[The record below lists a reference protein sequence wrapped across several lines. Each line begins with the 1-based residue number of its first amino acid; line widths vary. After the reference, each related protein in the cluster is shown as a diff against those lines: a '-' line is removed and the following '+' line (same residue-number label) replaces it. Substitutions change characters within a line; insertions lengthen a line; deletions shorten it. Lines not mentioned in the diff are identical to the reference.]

1 MLSFKEF
8 ILESLREAAS
18 GGKHGVMIYG
28 RMNPITAGHEKVVDK
43 LHQIAKENNAVHQ
56 VVLSHSHDPKKNP
69 LTPEEKVHFAKKAF
83 PGTNVKASDKSK
95 PTILHHASDMYNEHG
110 VKNLHVVVGS
120 DRVEDMT
127 ALLNKYNGVEGK
139 HGSYKFN
146 KITVHSA
153 GERDPDS
160 DDTSGV
166 SGTKMRELAAKG
178 NEKAFHANLPSK
190 MAPEHKTQLYH
201 AVRKGMGH

>member
-1 MLSFKEF
+1 MISFKDY
-8 ILESLREAAS
+8 ILEAAND
-18 GGKHGVMIYG
+18 KHGVLIYG
-28 RMNPITAGHEKVVDK
+28 RMNPITTGHEKVVDK
-43 LHQIAKENNAVHQ
+43 LHQIAGQHNAVHQ
-56 VVLSHSHDPKKNP
+56 VVLSHSHDDKKNP

-83 PGTNVKASDKSK
+83 PGTNIKASDKSK
-95 PTILHHASDMYNEHG
+95 PTILHHASDMYNERG

-120 DRVEDMT
+120 DRVEDMST
-127 ALLNKYNGVEGK
+127 LLNKYNGVEGK
-139 HGSYKFN
+139 HGNYNFN

-160 DDTSGV
+160 EEGATGV